1 VDNTGSG
8 RGETAPKRTLGHS
21 ERMSRRIT
29 HDLTYDASLAEVATM
44 LADPEFREA
53 VCAHQRVIRSSVEIE
68 PEGAGFRA
76 RIEQVQAAQ
85 GIPSFARKFV
95 GDEIEI
101 VQTEHWDT
109 ADRGDI
115 TVEIPGKPG
124 DMKGTARLRESGGTT
139 TETVDLTVKVGIPL
153 VGGKLEGLI
162 GDLLLKALKAE
173 NVVGRTWLADR

>member
-1 VDNTGSG
+1 
-8 RGETAPKRTLGHS
+8 
-21 ERMSRRIT
+21 MSRRVT
-29 HDLTYDASLAEVATM
+29 HELTYDAPLTEVAAM
-44 LADPEFREA
+44 LADPAFRQA
-53 VCAHQRVIRSSVEIE
+53 VCDYQGVIRSSVEIE

-76 RIEQVQAAQ
+76 RLKQVQTAQ

-95 GDEIEI
+95 GDEITI
-101 VQTEHWDT
+101 VQTEQWASAEH
-109 ADRGDI
+109 GDI

-124 DMKGTARLRESGGTT
+124 DMVGTAQLRESGGTT

-173 NVVGRTWLADR
+173 NAVGRKWLAER